1 MRYRFPDL
9 PRPSAF
15 CQHSVLSRLE
25 CSKLVDVGRFLKG
38 SCIPTPRSA
47 CNPWNIGSST
57 YVFGRKNLYG
67 QLACLTSSASF
78 PTGSNS
84 TSCSVAELQVTP
96 CAGCRQGRIKREGN
110 RKEGEGDRRGFVFIA
125 ASFPHQPPVSAS
137 PGAGLSSAH
146 SLSSSLLSTFLGSRG
161 KNSFYQW
168 EHYSQRLPSEAS
180 VQSISMQII
189 RVAPNRWSKNHGR
202 LHIQTHLVYCL
213 YSTRYISSMSARG
226 LTATENENH
235 HDS

>member
-110 RKEGEGDRRGFVFIA
+110 RKEGEGDRRG
-125 ASFPHQPPVSAS
+125 
-137 PGAGLSSAH
+137 
-146 SLSSSLLSTFLGSRG
+146 LSSSLLPFLISLQSRQHPG
-161 KNSFYQW
+161 
-168 EHYSQRLPSEAS
+168 LAS
-180 VQSISMQII
+180 ALLIPCPPLS
-189 RVAPNRWSKNHGR
+189 
-202 LHIQTHLVYCL
+202 CL
-213 YSTRYISSMSARG
+213 
-226 LTATENENH
+226 LF
-235 HDS
+235 

>member
-110 RKEGEGDRRGFVFIA
+110 GQKRGRGRQEGLHLHRCF
-125 ASFPHQPPVSAS
+125 
-137 PGAGLSSAH
+137 
-146 SLSSSLLSTFLGSRG
+146 LSSSASSLGSTRGWPQLSSFPVLLS
-161 KNSFYQW
+161 
-168 EHYSQRLPSEAS
+168 
-180 VQSISMQII
+180 
-189 RVAPNRWSKNHGR
+189 
-202 LHIQTHLVYCL
+202 LVYF
-213 YSTRYISSMSARG
+213 SRF
-226 LTATENENH
+226 
-235 HDS
+235 